1 MSKVKAAE
9 VIHGSGN
16 TFKDFGIANADVEQN
31 KAILAARIISLLDE
45 KALSTRKAASLTGF
59 QQADFARIRKVQV
72 DRFTIDKLVK
82 MVNALDLEYE
92 VFIDFRPRAAALA
105 KGQRKNLS

>member
-1 MSKVKAAE
+1 MSEFKRVE
-9 VIHGSGN
+9 VIRGSGN
-16 TFKDFGIANADVEQN
+16 AFKDLGIANADVEQS

-45 KALSTRKAASLTGF
+45 KLLSTRKAATLTEF

-72 DRFTIDKLVK
+72 SRFTIDKLVK

-92 VFIDFRPRAAALA
+92 VFIDFRPRTAVLA
-105 KGQRKNLS
+105 KGQRKNLR

>member
-9 VIHGSGN
+9 VVRGSGN
-16 TFKDFGIANADVEQN
+16 AFKDLGIANADVEQS

-45 KALSTRKAASLTGF
+45 KSLSTRKAASLTGF

-92 VFIDFRPRAAALA
+92 VFIDFRPRGSVVT
-105 KGQRKNLS
+105 KGQRKNIG